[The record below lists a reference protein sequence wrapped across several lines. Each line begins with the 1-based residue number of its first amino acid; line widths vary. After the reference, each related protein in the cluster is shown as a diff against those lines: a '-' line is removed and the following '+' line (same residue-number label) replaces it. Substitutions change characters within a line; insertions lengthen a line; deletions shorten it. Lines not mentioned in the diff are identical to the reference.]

1 MMKFTAPLIIALCLA
16 GITNTVTAKDVR
28 DFEIR
33 GVSAG
38 DSGMESCN
46 KLSEQFPGEYEL
58 YDYLEIPRD
67 RKLWSVRS
75 RYDIRK
81 NSSKNDKECT
91 GSFTLY
97 DQKTGKAVR
106 ADSINVKSHAKA
118 VFYVNY
124 TQSIHQGSSLAECND
139 SRQEL
144 ITTLTGK
151 YGEPTATPKKSS
163 DSILMKWDYSA
174 VQGRIGDEELEI
186 FAASLE
192 CKMYDNETNLPMLKI
207 NLNFHSGDVIAN
219 TKNEINTDKS
229 YKPSL

>member
-1 MMKFTAPLIIALCLA
+1 MKFTKTLIIVVCLA
-16 GITNTVTAKDVR
+16 GATNIAIAKDVR
-28 DFEIR
+28 GFEIR
-33 GVSAG
+33 GVSPG

-58 YDYLEIPRD
+58 YDFLKIPRD
-67 RKLWSVRS
+67 RKLWSISS

-97 DQKTGKAVR
+97 DQKSGKAVR

-118 VFYVNY
+118 VFYVDY
-124 TQSIHQGSSLAECND
+124 KQSIHQGASLSECNE
-139 SRQEL
+139 SRQAL
-144 ITTLTGK
+144 ITTLTGR
-151 YGEPTATPKKSS
+151 YGKPTATPKKSN
-163 DSILMKWDYSA
+163 DSILMKWDYSTA
-174 VQGRIGDEELEI
+174 QGRLGDEELEM

-207 NLNFHSGDVIAN
+207 NLSFHSGDVIAN
-219 TKNEINTDKS
+219 TKNEVNTDKN